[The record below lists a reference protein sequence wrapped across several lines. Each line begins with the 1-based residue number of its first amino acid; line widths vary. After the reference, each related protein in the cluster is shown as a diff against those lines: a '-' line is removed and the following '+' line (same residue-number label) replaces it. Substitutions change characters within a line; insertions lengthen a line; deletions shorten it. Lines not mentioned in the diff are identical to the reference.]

1 MTPVRPGEPGRTR
14 VCPHCKSTILESA
27 DVCPGCHHHL
37 RFGAAPRQGESSSST
52 VFRLEG
58 QFANDQDIAI
68 WEYNLIVA
76 LFDER
81 GAEIARKVVHVGA
94 LAPREARRCLVSLEA
109 QVATPAPSPRAPLPR
124 PRPPAAAP
132 RAATPPARP
141 PRPG

>member
-27 DVCPGCHHHL
+27 DVCPACHHHL
-37 RFGAAPRQGESSSST
+37 RFGAAPRQGETSSST

-58 QFANDQDIAI
+58 QFSNDQDAAT
-68 WEYNLIVA
+68 WEYDLVVA

-94 LAPREARRCLVSLEA
+94 LAPREARRCLVALEA
-109 QVATPAPSPRAPLPR
+109 HVARPVPSPRAPLPK
-124 PRPPAAAP
+124 PRHAAPAP
-132 RAATPPARP
+132 RAGVPSARP